1 MIMEYFNGIPIR
13 VVPADRKIQN
23 RKHKKKRINKKY
35 IKRYGFTEIP
45 SVVEDGKIIDTSLVI
60 VMNEK
65 TYLDFKIMLED
76 RNGSCGVCR

>member
-13 VVPADRKIQN
+13 VVAAGRKIQN
-23 RKHKKKRINKKY
+23 RKHKKRRINKKY

-45 SVVEDGKIIDTSLVI
+45 SVIEDGYVITTSLMA

-65 TYLDFKIMLED
+65 TYQDFKIMLEEE
-76 RNGSCGVCR
+76 NEKQI

>member
-1 MIMEYFNGIPIR
+1 MIMEYFNGIPIL

-23 RKHKKKRINKKY
+23 RKHKKRRINKKY

-45 SVVEDGKIIDTSLVI
+45 SVVEDGKIIVTSFMA

-65 TYLDFKIMLED
+65 TYRDFKIMLEAE
-76 RNGSCGVCR
+76 NEKEI

>member
-1 MIMEYFNGIPIR
+1 MIMEQFNGIPIR
-13 VVPADRKIQN
+13 VILEDRKIQN

-45 SVVEDGKIIDTSLVI
+45 SVIEDGKIIATTLMI

-65 TYLDFKIMLED
+65 TYQNFEKILEVENE
-76 RNGSCGVCR
+76 RKQN